1 MSENKRLD
9 YLQRF
14 KDASQKGTFTMDEEL
29 NILSYLI
36 ERYKLLTVSEYA
48 RQKGITPAGA
58 LHRIEK
64 GDVMY
69 IVIGGVKFII
79 PD

>member
-14 KDASQKGTFTMDEEL
+14 KDASQKGTFSMDEEL
-29 NILSYLI
+29 NILTYI
-36 ERYKLLTVSEYA
+36 IDRYKFITVAEYA
-48 RQKGITPAGA
+48 RQNNITHTAADKRIDAGN
-58 LHRIEK
+58 
-64 GDVMY
+64 VMY

-79 PD
+79 PG